1 MLRLTLLFTFL
12 ALCLRP
18 SASAH
23 DEDPKTPV
31 SLEQQL
37 GAQVPLDVVFTDDD
51 GRSALLR
58 DYFNGVPVI
67 LALVYYDCPQV
78 CPLVLEGLARSL
90 RPLNFS
96 AGEQYRVL
104 AVSID
109 PRETAKVAADKRRSV
124 LGSTRPETA
133 AGWHFLTGLE
143 PAIATVAEA
152 VGFRYRKNEKSDA
165 GTYVH
170 PTGIMIL
177 TPDGKIS
184 RYLYGFD
191 FPPRDLRLSLIEA
204 SGGRI
209 GSPVDQLLLLCYEYD
224 PRTGKYTMTIL
235 NILRMSGIATIVAL
249 GGGLALLF
257 RRERCGTLQPP
268 GKDS

>member
-1 MLRLTLLFTFL
+1 LRLPLLLTLF
-12 ALCLRP
+12 ALCLQP
-18 SASAH
+18 SVRAH
-23 DEDPKTPV
+23 DEDQKTPV

-37 GAQVPLDVVFTDDD
+37 GAQVPLDVVFTDDG
-51 GRSALLR
+51 GRTAPLR
-58 DYFNGVPVI
+58 DYFKGVPVI
-67 LALVYYDCPQV
+67 LALVYYDCPQI
-78 CPLVLEGLARSL
+78 CPLILEGLARSL
-90 RPLNFS
+90 RPLSFS
-96 AGEQYRVL
+96 AGEQYRVV

-109 PRETAKVAADKRRSV
+109 PRETAKVAADKKRSV
-124 LGSTRPETA
+124 LGSARPEA
-133 AGWHFLTGLE
+133 ATGWHFLTGLE

-152 VGFRYRKNEKSDA
+152 VGFRYRKNDKSDA

-170 PTGIMIL
+170 PAGIMIL

-235 NILRMSGIATIVAL
+235 NILRMSGIVTIVAL

-257 RRERCGTLQPP
+257 RRERRVAAQRLGEDP
-268 GKDS
+268 